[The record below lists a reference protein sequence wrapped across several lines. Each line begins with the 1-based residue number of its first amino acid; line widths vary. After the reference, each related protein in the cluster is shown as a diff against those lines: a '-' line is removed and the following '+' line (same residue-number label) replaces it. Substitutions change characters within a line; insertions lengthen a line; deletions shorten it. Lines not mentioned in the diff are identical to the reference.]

1 MPLLSLNPVYAASLA
16 PTASIGETSPLVARS
31 QKIGEANAEQQLALS
46 IQLSLRNVSALQSS
60 ISAIYMSGSSLY
72 HHYLRPQQFAALYGP
87 TANEVQ
93 QVTQYLQ
100 AQGFNVTRA
109 VAGEQV
115 IDFSGTVGQAE
126 RAFSVTISTYR
137 ARDGRLFYANS
148 TAPRVPLNLR
158 PYILNISGLSNV
170 VIRQHPPINAHAL
183 QTAKL
188 NATSCPGPGSN
199 YLTPAQFATA
209 YNFNAA
215 YNAGYRGE
223 GQSIALFELDSYTPG
238 DISGY
243 QACFDGNSPTRIQT
257 TLIDGGPG
265 SQTAGGLEVELDMDL
280 LLGMLPHL
288 SNLFVYEAPN
298 NDTGYND
305 EWSQILADDVPIV
318 STSWGMCESG
328 LSASNIN
335 AEAQFFMQAAM
346 QGQTLLAASGD
357 NGAYDCGDTNLAV
370 DDPASNPYMTGVGG
384 THLAVNSNSS
394 YNSESV
400 WSSTPNTYNGSGG
413 GISQLWSMPGYQS
426 GPGVLN
432 SYSSGSP
439 CHASSGQYCREVP
452 DVAMNADPNVGYLVY
467 CTIQMAGCSS
477 SYPFV
482 RVGGTSAAAPMWA
495 AIVALANQYALIQG
509 GNNLGFLNP
518 TLYTLLH
525 NNSLYSS
532 AFHDVASG
540 NNLYYPATSGY
551 DMATGIGSAN
561 AYNFIHAA
569 VSSPGQRNVPGNTRW
584 YFAEGHTGDN
594 FQEYLTLENPN
605 VGRAAHAVV
614 NYLLR
619 GKPSFNQ
626 SLTLNP
632 SSRTTVNVN
641 NMLRVPNYAVPG
653 QDVSLYITSDI
664 PIVAERPIYFVFLH
678 NTQGGSDVLG
688 TSTPGMHFTF
698 ANGETLSGFSTY
710 ISVLNPL
717 GQPTATVTATYYS
730 GGVRIGQSTMSVPSG
745 QRNTLMANNSLP
757 VGKQFLIQID
767 STQPIVVERPMYFH
781 TSVPGVA
788 SLVQGGDS
796 VPGVLPAAS
805 WYFADGYTGNNT
817 HPSQENLILA
827 NPDANNSG
835 SAASVTI
842 TYAFTNGGTK
852 NVNVSV
858 PARSQLIENVNSDV
872 GSGALVAMKIVST
885 NGITIV
891 AERQQFFYYPALA
904 PQPTGVEVVGVSPG
918 NNGLSNVYSFAEGHL
933 GNSFSENI
941 TLFNPN
947 NAGVNVSITYFVTRG
962 STQTVSQQQ
971 VYLAPTSV
979 LQVNANTFLNIPAN
993 SSGSIP
999 EDTSVVVQSLPVNG
1013 GSALPIVAER
1023 ALYFDFMNSISGST
1037 SVIGYT
1043 GS

>member
-1 MPLLSLNPVYAASLA
+1 M
-16 PTASIGETSPLVARS
+16 
-31 QKIGEANAEQQLALS
+31 
-46 IQLSLRNVSALQSS
+46 
-60 ISAIYMSGSSLY
+60 
-72 HHYLRPQQFAALYGP
+72 
-87 TANEVQ
+87 
-93 QVTQYLQ
+93 
-100 AQGFNVTRA
+100 
-109 VAGEQV
+109 
-115 IDFSGTVGQAE
+115 
-126 RAFSVTISTYR
+126 
-137 ARDGRLFYANS
+137 
-148 TAPRVPLNLR
+148 
-158 PYILNISGLSNV
+158 
-170 VIRQHPPINAHAL
+170 
-183 QTAKL
+183 
-188 NATSCPGPGSN
+188 
-199 YLTPAQFATA
+199 
-209 YNFNAA
+209 
-215 YNAGYRGE
+215 
-223 GQSIALFELDSYTPG
+223 
-238 DISGY
+238 
-243 QACFDGNSPTRIQT
+243 
-257 TLIDGGPG
+257 
-265 SQTAGGLEVELDMDL
+265 
-280 LLGMLPHL
+280 
-288 SNLFVYEAPN
+288 
-298 NDTGYND
+298 
-305 EWSQILADDVPIV
+305 
-318 STSWGMCESG
+318 
-328 LSASNIN
+328 
-335 AEAQFFMQAAM
+335 
-346 QGQTLLAASGD
+346 
-357 NGAYDCGDTNLAV
+357 
-370 DDPASNPYMTGVGG
+370 
-384 THLAVNSNSS
+384 
-394 YNSESV
+394 
-400 WSSTPNTYNGSGG
+400 
-413 GISQLWSMPGYQS
+413 
-426 GPGVLN
+426 
-432 SYSSGSP
+432 
-439 CHASSGQYCREVP
+439 
-452 DVAMNADPNVGYLVY
+452 
-467 CTIQMAGCSS
+467 
-477 SYPFV
+477 
-482 RVGGTSAAAPMWA
+482 
-495 AIVALANQYALIQG
+495 
-509 GNNLGFLNP
+509 
-518 TLYTLLH
+518 
-525 NNSLYSS
+525 
-532 AFHDVASG
+532 ASG